1 MNAWRWWMRR
11 QVHHGWNTCKGQAP
25 CLCWSMDE
33 ETWGGDAPGY
43 GALADEY
50 LAKPADPTLI
60 DGFDFEFS
68 AHPHSLGL
76 AMRMADWLGQWG
88 DKQQVPDFTLLAD
101 ALEDAFWH
109 AARRLREGLPALYL
123 DQLGVLSMGPDGP
136 SMAFDADLTAKP
148 EPAAAAGAALSGA
161 VLSFESLTD
170 GGVELSTG
178 DGQRLVLRPDQVGA
192 AARCLAAMAEA
203 GKPGPASR
211 TPEPPVRPMPYES
224 VRRAREAGL

>member
-11 QVHHGWNTCKGQAP
+11 QVHHGWNTRKGQAP

-161 VLSFESLTD
+161 VHGWRGGTVHRRRPAPGAAPGSGRCRRALPGGD
-170 GGVELSTG
+170 GGGRCHS
-178 DGQRLVLRPDQVGA
+178 GQMR
-192 AARCLAAMAEA
+192 
-203 GKPGPASR
+203 GPKA
-211 TPEPPVRPMPYES
+211 
-224 VRRAREAGL
+224 